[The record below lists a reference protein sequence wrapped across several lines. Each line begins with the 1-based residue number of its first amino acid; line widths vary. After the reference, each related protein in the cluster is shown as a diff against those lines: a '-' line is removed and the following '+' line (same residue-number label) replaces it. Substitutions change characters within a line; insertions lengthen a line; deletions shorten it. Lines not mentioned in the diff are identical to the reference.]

1 MSEAKVAE
9 AAANGKLPEGITEAF
24 LNETKD
30 QAAII
35 GIVIVAVLTCCV
47 VLCRLASRALV
58 VKRIGIDDG
67 LALASLSFFIAFV
80 GLCIY
85 LIVLG
90 SGRHFAYI
98 EIILD
103 NDTQLLTQLVDFIA
117 HIIYTIALLLCRV
130 SGLAFYYRLCNMHHK
145 FKIAIQA
152 VFGILIAGFL
162 PQIFLLI
169 FHCKPVTGYWPYEFQ
184 PEFQQFQC
192 LQWGLVYSV
201 NSSVSLL
208 CDLLIFGIPIAMLWT
223 LEMNRKKKIQ
233 LGSILLPGILQVY
246 LLPEPLT
253 YCANGIFSVIA
264 ISIARLILVIRGQWE
279 ADMSW
284 EYNPMLGVEVA
295 EIGATLIALSV
306 PGVKPIF
313 DKFVLGKNHTGD
325 TSGSTGHRRPTKTTD
340 SGATK
345 LGTLR
350 QRSEHLASRDEIL
363 APNYE
368 TAVSA
373 GNNISM
379 DDFHSTKS
387 TDGIYVKVDFDV
399 QEGRARR

>member
-9 AAANGKLPEGITEAF
+9 AAANGELPEGITEAF
-24 LNETKD
+24 LNESKD
-30 QAAII
+30 RPAII
-35 GIVIVAVLTCCV
+35 AIVVVAVLTCSV
-47 VLCRLASRALV
+47 VLCRLASRAFV
-58 VKRIGIDDG
+58 VKRIGTDDG
-67 LALASLSFFIAFV
+67 LALASLSCFIAFV
-80 GLCIY
+80 ALCIH
-85 LIVLG
+85 LIQLG

-117 HIIYTIALLLCRV
+117 HIIYTVALLLCRV

-145 FKIAIQA
+145 FRMAIQT
-152 VFGILIAGFL
+152 VFGILMAGFL
-162 PQIFLLI
+162 PQILLII
-169 FHCKPVTGYWPYEFQ
+169 FHCKPATGYWPYEFQ
-184 PEFQQFQC
+184 PEFKRFQC

-223 LEMNRKKKIQ
+223 LEMNRRRKIQ
-233 LGSILLPGILQVY
+233 LASILLPGIL
-246 LLPEPLT
+246 
-253 YCANGIFSVIA
+253 VIA

-306 PGVKPIF
+306 PGVKPVF
-313 DKFVLGKNHTGD
+313 DRFVLGKKNTGE
-325 TSGSTGHRRPTKTTD
+325 TSGSTGHRKQNKTTD

-350 QRSEHLASRDEIL
+350 QRSEHLASRDEMV

-373 GNNISM
+373 GNNISL
-379 DDFHSTKS
+379 DDFHSAKS
-387 TDGIYVKVDFDV
+387 TDGIYVKVDFDI
-399 QEGRARR
+399 QQGQAARR